1 MAHAATIDLAAAV
14 SAACLLSPN
23 CAAVSAAASLSF
35 SSPSPVCADAAL
47 STSTSTS
54 PPLAALTR
62 SFLTRELTLPW
73 GISPTSS
80 PTRVSSLDSGT
91 TSAFADGRANTRC
104 FTRSASAAVLC
115 PSESSIEPDSVMACP
130 GPPVPEPLGLPELPR
145 PDVDA
150 SFPASSTNE
159 VAAAP
164 KSSLSLSAPP
174 TSHAPAGPAPSF
186 PEDDLD
192 ERGNDATSAS
202 CSASPSADAERR

>member
-62 SFLTRELTLPW
+62 SFFTRELTLPW

-115 PSESSIEPDSVMACP
+115 PSESSIEPDRVMACP
-130 GPPVPEPLGLPELPR
+130 GPPVPEPLGLPR

-202 CSASPSADAERR
+202 CSESPSADTERR